1 MAQIIDT
8 HSHLHGKEFH
18 ADIQEVLQ
26 RAEDAGAAQIALVGV
41 DPDDTDRAL
50 TLATQFPGRFFVVA
64 GLHPHESSKWN
75 AGTRD
80 RIRQQGAEHRAVIR
94 AVGEMGLD
102 YHYDFAPREIQREA
116 FIGQME
122 IARELGLPIVIHCR
136 EAYDDC
142 MAILRDFYKAGE
154 STLSD
159 GGPRGVLHCYFG
171 SLEQAHEAVE
181 LGFLLGIG
189 GSCTFK
195 NAAEVHRVVTEIP
208 LENLVLETDA
218 PYMAPIPYRGKRN
231 EPAYLVQVAERIA
244 DLKTAAR
251 EDVVRTTEAN
261 ARRLYRLEG

>member
-18 ADIQEVLQ
+18 ADIQEVVQ
-26 RAEDAGAAQIALVGV
+26 RAEDAGAAQMALVGV
-41 DPDDTDRAL
+41 DPDDTERAIA
-50 TLATQFPGRFFVVA
+50 LAARFPGRFFVVA

-75 AGTRD
+75 AATRQ
-80 RIRQQGAEHRAVIR
+80 RIEEQVRANASVIK

-122 IARELGLPIVIHCR
+122 IAREAGLPIVIHCR
-136 EAYDDC
+136 EAYDEC
-142 MAILRDFYKAGE
+142 MAMLRDFYGGGDSA
-154 STLSD
+154 LSD

-181 LGFLLGIG
+181 LGFMLGIG

-231 EPAYLVQVAERIA
+231 EPAYLVQVAERIGH
-244 DLKTAAR
+244 LKQTAR
-251 EDVVRTTEAN
+251 EDVIRATETN
-261 ARRLYRLEG
+261 ARRLYRLER